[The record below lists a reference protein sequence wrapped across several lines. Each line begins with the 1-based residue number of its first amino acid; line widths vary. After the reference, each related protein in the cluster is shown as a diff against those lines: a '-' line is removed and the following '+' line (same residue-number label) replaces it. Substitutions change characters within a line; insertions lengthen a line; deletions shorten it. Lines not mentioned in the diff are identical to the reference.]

1 LSAPPGSGG
10 TPLGHFPVTPKRM
23 LFCIASAAQTPPRC
37 CCSTFTR
44 AFLCVMVA
52 AQSLQVVQRVVVAR
66 KNMVDISRHFSAAL
80 TGVDPDPLASI
91 SSTLKHASTNASP
104 VSRQSVAA
112 VASTPH
118 VYIPPIYGG
127 RGSYVGG
134 ILSYGDPFLW
144 GSFPRGGSLYGDG
157 VSLRGPP

>member
-66 KNMVDISRHFSAAL
+66 THVGDISRHFSAAL
-80 TGVDPDPLASI
+80 TSIDPDPLASI
-91 SSTLKHASTNASP
+91 SSTLKNSGANASP
-104 VSRQSVAA
+104 VSRQTLAA
-112 VASTPH
+112 VAGTPH
-118 VYIPPIYGG
+118 VCIPPIYGG

-134 ILSYGDPFLW
+134 SFPMGILSYGGIPI
-144 GSFPRGGSLYGDG
+144 RG
-157 VSLRGPP
+157 